1 MTEIQFVRGAID
13 ASDCVA
19 NAFELV
25 KRRFG
30 LYLGMGIVTILA
42 ISCIP
47 IVNIILLGPMM
58 GGFSYVVLKDMRN
71 EPVDFG
77 MLFKGFEK
85 FVPLLVIG
93 LIQGIPAII
102 LQILQYTVDLTS
114 LAGSQG
120 SPGEF
125 GALSVF
131 TGGIFFLYFGYMIFQ
146 IIWSLATTF
155 AVPLIIEHD
164 TDIGETI
171 RLSLSAVF
179 ANLGGLILLAILNFV
194 VGLIGVIA
202 LCVGIFV
209 AIPIAFA
216 ANVFAYRMV
225 FPAPVGDSM
234 NYAPPSPDTYGDF
247 GRGI

>member
-1 MTEIQFVRGAID
+1 
-13 ASDCVA
+13 
-19 NAFELV
+19 
-25 KRRFG
+25 
-30 LYLGMGIVTILA
+30 
-42 ISCIP
+42 
-47 IVNIILLGPMM
+47 
-58 GGFSYVVLKDMRN
+58 
-71 EPVDFG
+71 

-85 FVPLLVIG
+85 FVPLMVIG
-93 LIQGIPAII
+93 LIQGIPGII
-102 LQILQYTVDLTS
+102 LQVLQYTVDLTS
-114 LAGSQG
+114 LAGGSG
-120 SPGEF
+120 SPAEF
-125 GALSVF
+125 GALSIF
-131 TGGIFFLYFGYMIFQ
+131 TGGLIFLYLGYMIFQ

-179 ANLGGLILLAILNFV
+179 GNLGGLVLLAILNFV
-194 VGLIGVIA
+194 VGLLGVLA

-225 FPAPVGDSM
+225 FPAPAGDSM